1 MKKGPFWWKKLR
13 EIKSIFKNRGRIPKE
28 QFREQILMTGNGC
41 CCQFRGV
48 EGTQVAAS
56 VKKELEVF
64 PPLAS
69 DKTRS
74 SSNQFLSLET
84 SSMDAHELTS
94 LLATQPEGQYLV
106 PPLLSSRLPLLL
118 AQPLQW
124 QPEPRPEK
132 PPNPC
137 ETEPRARGAENTNSE
152 SKQKINSAL
161 SDDSHLSTLICG
173 WPYMSLNVDLF
184 TVGIFK
190 VRFVYSCSDSS
201 YSYANNKP

>member
-1 MKKGPFWWKKLR
+1 
-13 EIKSIFKNRGRIPKE
+13 
-28 QFREQILMTGNGC
+28 MTGNGC

-56 VKKELEVF
+56 MKKELEVF

-106 PPLLSSRLPLLL
+106 PPLL
-118 AQPLQW
+118 
-124 QPEPRPEK
+124 
-132 PPNPC
+132 PPACPH
-137 ETEPRARGAENTNSE
+137 SW
-152 SKQKINSAL
+152 L
-161 SDDSHLSTLICG
+161 S
-173 WPYMSLNVDLF
+173 P
-184 TVGIFK
+184 
-190 VRFVYSCSDSS
+190 CSDNRSHGLRNHPTPVRPSPGPEELRTQILNPNKRSIQLCQMTATSAPSS
-201 YSYANNKP
+201 VDGHICL